1 MKSLKKSILLFFCTL
16 LILCTYSIDA
26 YAVTID
32 NDGTEKENP
41 YGDSGIGKSFQDAE
55 YYDCYMPYNL
65 TPNDIGGYATGAIW
79 AAYQQYNAP
88 MSESARSTKITGFIN
103 YENNLLGNNS
113 TLSAAFRGMDWSYED
128 STGMSIVKDA
138 NGTQYYISAFP
149 GFLFYNSTAGSGGF
163 PSYSSAAWGTAVD
176 MILTDGTVIHFAM
189 GDSIAPPHSNGGIEN
204 PQYFDVIYR
213 NAPLNMPQYK
223 HLFQAQAGQTI
234 EVWGKSGCNR
244 AFMQKY
250 NIGTG
255 EGQNRVAIARIYNVK
270 VSSNPTRSSGINGDV
285 SYSLGDVTIGSGD
298 STGTDSTGNTIVSE
312 WELVGMAGRKSTLAN
327 EQVSIELKSR
337 GDLSSGEAYSVA
349 TVGENLAL
357 MREANLVDTARIAVV
372 FIGLCL
378 VFYAVMLLVAYLFD
392 YSNSFLEVS
401 LVKFLTFGY
410 LEYTDD
416 EIAKHEK
423 GKASS
428 KRLLFLVVILI
439 IIGCLFVSG
448 GVLQKVMEIIMN
460 VYEKFN

>member
-1 MKSLKKSILLFFCTL
+1 
-16 LILCTYSIDA
+16 
-26 YAVTID
+26 
-32 NDGTEKENP
+32 
-41 YGDSGIGKSFQDAE
+41 
-55 YYDCYMPYNL
+55 
-65 TPNDIGGYATGAIW
+65 
-79 AAYQQYNAP
+79 
-88 MSESARSTKITGFIN
+88 
-103 YENNLLGNNS
+103 
-113 TLSAAFRGMDWSYED
+113 
-128 STGMSIVKDA
+128 
-138 NGTQYYISAFP
+138 
-149 GFLFYNSTAGSGGF
+149 
-163 PSYSSAAWGTAVD
+163 
-176 MILTDGTVIHFAM
+176 
-189 GDSIAPPHSNGGIEN
+189 
-204 PQYFDVIYR
+204 
-213 NAPLNMPQYK
+213 
-223 HLFQAQAGQTI
+223 
-234 EVWGKSGCNR
+234 
-244 AFMQKY
+244 
-250 NIGTG
+250 
-255 EGQNRVAIARIYNVK
+255 
-270 VSSNPTRSSGINGDV
+270 
-285 SYSLGDVTIGSGD
+285 
-298 STGTDSTGNTIVSE
+298 
-312 WELVGMAGRKSTLAN
+312 MAGRKSTLAN